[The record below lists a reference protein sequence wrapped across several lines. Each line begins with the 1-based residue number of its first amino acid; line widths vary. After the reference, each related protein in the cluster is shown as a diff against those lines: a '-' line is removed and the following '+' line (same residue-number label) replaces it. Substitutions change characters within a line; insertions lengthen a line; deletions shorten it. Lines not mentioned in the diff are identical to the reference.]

1 MRTIISLSKKKT
13 KKNPRSQLLSAL
25 MRELGGDTGDAL
37 ADAFVGSDPEA
48 FKKHLSEV
56 VDKVVSKMPNAST

>member
-1 MRTIISLSKKKT
+1 MRTIVSISSKKS

-37 ADAFVGSDPEA
+37 ANSFVGSNSED
-48 FKKHLSEV
+48 FKMRLSKV